1 MKWVKCVNKLGY
13 GVTYG
18 KIYEVANYYDW
29 NGQKFLELIDD
40 DGRITTYDMF
50 QSHPNNRLWFE
61 DATAEVMAN
70 ERDNKLKQLGI

>member
-1 MKWVKCVNKLGY
+1 MKWVRCVNKLGH

-18 KIYEVANYYDW
+18 KIYKVRNYYDW
-29 NGQKFLELIDD
+29 NGQKYIELIDD

-61 DATAEVMAN
+61 DATADI
-70 ERDNKLKQLGI
+70 RDNKLNDLGI